1 MEINAKVISNDD
13 ELTPS
18 FRGLYGARF
27 YSDTDPKAPE
37 NKVIKIYTANTTHN
51 VSSTTNIAGYS
62 LHDTPTSFVFEMRY
76 RFEDIWYYS
85 KRYFKI
91 EFCNNAGTSLFALL
105 FNVKEGED
113 NVAAKKLS
121 LFTSENPD
129 FEEAVLDTD
138 VWYTIKAEY
147 YHDFDGIDSR
157 LKIFI
162 TGEEDGSFVFRDVK
176 INTRAELPTRALI
189 IHYATKIKGI
199 QYLDDMS
206 FTLLRESYSEE
217 STPLTVDPGVKK
229 VYDFE
234 DGIPSGKDFF
244 VDMRLKKFDSF
255 LSMDPAL
262 WGSVKGGDYQSKQ
275 PLHSHEH
282 YEIMLVQTGDAR
294 FITEDEEIPIYEG
307 SIIVTPPGIKH
318 KVISDEK
325 YNIISITGDFDQ
337 LSRFNSPAVL
347 HDNIYSE
354 GKKLAELALY
364 NRFINEEYFT
374 SLCNAY
380 IRFVLLNIEYPK
392 NDMNAVVY
400 KMMNEMKKN
409 YGNSELSVVKLL
421 RESGYAKDYVRTK
434 FFEVTKMTPK
444 KYLTT
449 IRMKRAKE
457 LLGIYGEDV
466 SISRIAEQCGIVDP
480 AVFSKNFKQFY
491 GISPKQYIKKR
502 KG

>member
-113 NVAAKKLS
+113 NLCAKKLS

-147 YHDFDGIDSR
+147 YHDSDGIDSR

-189 IHYATKIKGI
+189 IHHATKIKGI

-262 WGSVKGGDYQSKQ
+262 WSSVKGGDYQSKQ

-337 LSRFNSPAVL
+337 LSSFNSPAVL